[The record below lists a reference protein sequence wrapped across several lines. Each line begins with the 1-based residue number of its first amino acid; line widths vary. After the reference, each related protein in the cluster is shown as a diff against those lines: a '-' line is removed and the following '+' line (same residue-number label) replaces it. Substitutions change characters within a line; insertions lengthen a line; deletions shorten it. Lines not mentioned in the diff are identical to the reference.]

1 MSAALGNPA
10 APGPLAQ
17 DSLLAGRPRWLL
29 CRLNREAVDPW
40 DGQANVCP
48 QARGQGE
55 VLRAE
60 VLFRKLAREREE
72 GGSLGGRSGGQ
83 MFQGGLQR
91 LPQESGVECQ
101 GGGHAQPLGLSDLG
115 RRKNCVRTAAAHP
128 SPHPSAPGLCS
139 RRRGIQ
145 GTRTMEGPDDAL
157 SDGTSVSHCGEA
169 RTLDSGRPGV
179 KY

>member
-1 MSAALGNPA
+1 MPTAEVEVTRSEPVSAALGNPA

-40 DGQANVCP
+40 DGQANLCP

-115 RRKNCVRTAAAHP
+115 RRQNHVRTAAAHP
-128 SPHPSAPGLCS
+128 SPHPSAPGS
-139 RRRGIQ
+139 VH
-145 GTRTMEGPDDAL
+145 EG
-157 SDGTSVSHCGEA
+157 E
-169 RTLDSGRPGV
+169 RNPGHKDV
-179 KY
+179 MTP